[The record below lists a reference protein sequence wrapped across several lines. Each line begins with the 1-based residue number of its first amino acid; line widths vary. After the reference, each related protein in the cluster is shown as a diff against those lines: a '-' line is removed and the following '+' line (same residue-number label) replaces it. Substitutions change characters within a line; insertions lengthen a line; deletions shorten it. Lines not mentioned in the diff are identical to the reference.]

1 MNWFTNSSNSEERT
15 IISLF
20 MLIVIVALLFLMF
33 IIELPENNKEM
44 AYLVVGALM
53 GSFTTIIAF
62 WFGSSKGSSDKT
74 DIINQNKQ
82 Q

>member
-1 MNWFTNSSNSEERT
+1 MSWFTNSSNSEERT

-53 GSFTTIIAF
+53 GSFTTVIAF